1 MSYTSFMKVTITEL
15 RKNLFTVVDTA
26 LHGERVEFI
35 HKGQV
40 IRLVPDQKS
49 SKLSRLTP
57 MQVVN
62 PRTPDL
68 KEAKRT
74 LLAEMEKEWTKD
86 WDDQGL

>member
-1 MSYTSFMKVTITEL
+1 
-15 RKNLFTVVDTA
+15 VDTA
-26 LHGERVEFI
+26 LHGEPVEFT

-40 IRLVPDQKS
+40 IRLVPEQKS

-57 MQVVN
+57 MQIVN

-68 KEAKRT
+68 KDAKRA

-86 WDDQGL
+86 WDEQGL